1 MKKLS
6 IVGMSALLML
16 AVSCQKEKGQ
26 KLELQGNGF
35 YATAEMH
42 QSNSKTHL
50 NGSAVNWDANDAVLV
65 FNQAYPAGY
74 VFTASQ
80 VDAQDPTKALLTN
93 DNVPDEFYAP
103 AYKALYPNAMVTK
116 VDNGF
121 QLTLPATQNAVYNN
135 GKFIAQFA
143 NGANPMGVCNATD
156 ENLYFQNLCGILDL
170 QLYSTTARS
179 ITKIEL
185 TNNGEGNVSG
195 KALVNLDGQN
205 PVLGDLDGSN
215 KTITLNCNSQ
225 ALSTNANE
233 PSHFYFV
240 LPAGTLDQGFTVKVY
255 KTNGDIWTK
264 TATAGNNTTIERSV
278 ITVMDKIEV
287 TDPVIVV
294 PEGAIPGLF
303 SVSPTKKVF
312 FSKGYLY
319 YDEVNTDW
327 HFWNNQTDYDTKG
340 YDPEGNKVSLFT
352 WGYGTWSADWDTD
365 QCAEANATSSSFVDW
380 GVNPIVNGGNV
391 ANQWFTLTSEEWD
404 YMLGARFT
412 DEHGQPWSPYES
424 GHYTHWDVNSYEP
437 QHITASCVNLSINGV
452 YGLLIYADDY
462 VGERFRVW
470 QNLTAIPEK
479 CAFLACAG
487 YREKNGSHDYK
498 YLPGYP
504 GEGHYTT
511 VWTKNVYQWYPNEC
525 STGLSFPA
533 HYDSFNVCNFQ
544 NRTFGYPVRLVQEYV
559 PSNN

>member
-6 IVGMSALLML
+6 ILGMSALLLL
-16 AVSCQKEKGQ
+16 AVSCNKEKEQ

-50 NGSAVNWDANDAVLV
+50 NGSAVNWDANDQVLV

-80 VDAQDPTKALLTN
+80 IDPQDPTKTLLTN
-93 DNVPDEFYAP
+93 DQVPDEFYTP
-103 AYKALYPNAMVTK
+103 NYKALYPTSMLTAA
-116 VDNGF
+116 DGGF
-121 QLTLPATQNAVYNN
+121 QMTLPATQTAVFSN
-135 GKFIAQFA
+135 GKFVPQFA
-143 NGANPMGVCNATD
+143 NGANPMAVCNATNED
-156 ENLYFQNLCGILDL
+156 LYFQNLCGILDL

-185 TNNGEGNVSG
+185 TNNGSGNVSG

-240 LPAGTLDQGFTVKVY
+240 LPAGTLDQGFTVTVT

-391 ANQWFTLTSEEWD
+391 ANQWFTLSSEEWD
-404 YMLGARFT
+404 YMLGARF
-412 DEHGQPWSPYES
+412 GNYQPDAD
-424 GHYTHWDVNSYEP
+424 GHYTNWDNNQYEE
-437 QHITASCVNLSINGV
+437 QHLTTCVNLRVNDV
-452 YGLLIYADDY
+452 QGLLIYADDY
-462 VGERFRVW
+462 TGERYTVW
-470 QNLTAIPEK
+470 DNLDAVPEK

-487 YREKNGSHDYK
+487 YRERAGSHDFR
-498 YLPGYP
+498 YLPG
-504 GEGHYTT
+504 
-511 VWTKNVYQWYPNEC
+511 WYPNDGSAYTSVWASNVYKWYPTEC
-525 STGLSFPA
+525 STGLSFGTYVHNGA
-533 HYDSFNVCNFQ
+533 FNVCNFQ
-544 NRTFGYPVRLVQEYV
+544 NRTLAYPVRLVQEYI
-559 PSNN
+559 P